1 MSTELTNNDLEIY
14 NIININKPNNFKYMR
29 KKKFFL
35 RRFRNC
41 CLINIKLFGKL
52 IWILIRILI
61 ILYLFFKNKFIRI
74 KKDNYFAC
82 FLAMGK
88 QENKY
93 AKELIQYYWN
103 LGIEKFIL
111 GDNNL
116 PNTEKLSDV
125 LQDYIDEGIIDII
138 ELFDSSLG
146 LSDFYNITY
155 EKYRTKCKWFLLFD
169 FDEYL
174 EVHFEKNKNLV
185 LKDFLSNDIFNKCES
200 ILFNWLTYSDN
211 NLLHYDKR
219 GVLERFTEPYFIS
232 KANIYVK
239 CLVRG
244 GINKT
249 VFIAKNSNHV
259 PERGVTIC
267 DSKCNIRPT
276 YNPFTIS
283 PPIYDYGFI
292 KHFSSKTAE
301 EYCDK
306 ITRGHPTNVH
316 LIPEE
321 RVKLFFKDNKNRK
334 KKLNIFEKKFNK
346 SFNPIANRES
356 FRGNK

>member
-1 MSTELTNNDLEIY
+1 M
-14 NIININKPNNFKYMR
+14 KYKYH
-29 KKKFFL
+29 KKNTKFL
-35 RRFRNC
+35 
-41 CLINIKLFGKL
+41 IKLFIPILLTLLMALIALIAFKL
-52 IWILIRILI
+52 KVKTKMMKANNI
-61 ILYLFFKNKFIRI
+61 IKEKRI
-74 KKDNYFAC
+74 KRGNFDYFAC
-82 FLAMGK
+82 FVAMGR

-93 AKELIQYYWN
+93 ARELVDYYFK
-103 LGIEKFIL
+103 LGVEKFIL

-125 LQDYIDEGIIDII
+125 LQDYISKGIVDIFEI
-138 ELFDSSLG
+138 FGSSMGQAEL
-146 LSDFYNITY
+146 YNITY
-155 EKYRTKCKWFLLFD
+155 KTYKNKCNWFLFFD
-169 FDEYL
+169 FDEFL
-174 EVHFEKNKNLV
+174 EIYFQKGKKLALNE
-185 LKDFLSNDIFNKCES
+185 FLTNSIFNKCES

-244 GINKT
+244 GLNKT

-267 DSKCNIRPT
+267 DSKGNIRPT

-321 RVKLFFKDNKNRK
+321 RVKLFFKDNKFSK
-334 KKLNIFEKKFNK
+334 EKLNIFEKKFNK

>member
-1 MSTELTNNDLEIY
+1 M
-14 NIININKPNNFKYMR
+14 KYKYH
-29 KKKFFL
+29 KKNTKFL
-35 RRFRNC
+35 
-41 CLINIKLFGKL
+41 IKLFIPILLTLLMALIALIAFKL
-52 IWILIRILI
+52 KVKTKMMKANNI
-61 ILYLFFKNKFIRI
+61 IKEKRI
-74 KKDNYFAC
+74 KRGNFDYFAC
-82 FLAMGK
+82 FVAMGR

-93 AKELIQYYWN
+93 ARELVDYYFK
-103 LGIEKFIL
+103 LGVEKFIL

-125 LQDYIDEGIIDII
+125 LQDYISKGIVDIFEI
-138 ELFDSSLG
+138 FGSSMGQAEL
-146 LSDFYNITY
+146 YNITY
-155 EKYRTKCKWFLLFD
+155 KTYKNKCNWFLFFD
-169 FDEYL
+169 FDEFL
-174 EVHFEKNKNLV
+174 EIYFQKGNLNE
-185 LKDFLSNDIFNKCES
+185 FLTNSIFNNCES

-232 KANIYVK
+232 KANIYIK

-244 GINKT
+244 GLNKT

-267 DSKCNIRPT
+267 DSKGNIRPT

-321 RVKLFFKDNKNRK
+321 RVKLFFEDNKFSK
-334 KKLNIFEKKFNK
+334 EKLNIFEKKFNK

>member
-14 NIININKPNNFKYMR
+14 NRLNINKPNNFKYMR

-200 ILFNWLTYSDN
+200 ILFNWLIYTDN
-211 NLLHYDKR
+211 NLLYYDNRPLQK
-219 GVLERFTEPYFIS
+219 RFTEPYYECEDN
-232 KANIYVK
+232 KYVK
-239 CLVRG
+239 SIVRG
-244 GINKT
+244 NINKT
-249 VFIAKNSNHV
+249 IFLQDQSNHV
-259 PERGVTIC
+259 PEKGVIIC
-267 DSKCNIRPT
+267 NSMGKIIKD
-276 YNPFTIS
+276 YNPHNID
-283 PPIYDYGFI
+283 PPIFDYGYL
-292 KHFSSKTAE
+292 KHFIDKTAE

-306 ITRGHPTNVH
+306 IIKGYRKMPFNVD
-316 LIPEE
+316 E
-321 RVKLFFKDNKNRK
+321 RIGIFFKHNRFSEE
-334 KKLNIFEKKFNK
+334 KLKIFEKKFKRNSTK
-346 SFNPIANRES
+346 LYI
-356 FRGNK
+356 KMI